1 MTVLDN
7 TIKAA
12 DIVSAQDKL
21 FVANFDQEVDQLVN
35 VLGLFGVETATAGQ
49 AFYQYKITGKLNDA
63 EVEEGDETPLSHY
76 KVEKVSFGEFEIHPY
91 RKLVTAQSILKNGY
105 ENACLRTD
113 RQMVKDI
120 RADRLKQFFEFL
132 KGEQIKDTKGK
143 TSIKTA
149 TGKTLQATLAYMQS
163 TLENA
168 LEDNNDEASDSDL
181 VWFVNRNDIADYLA
195 EKEITTQTLY
205 GMTYIKDFLGIVSN
219 LFVTNKIEAKTIF
232 VTPASNIHIYAPDF
246 GALDTAGL
254 SYETS
259 ANSLIGV
266 HHQPAYDRTSC
277 ETYALTGMTI
287 LPEIVDYIVKGTIS
301 PLP

>member
-12 DIVSAQDKL
+12 DIAAAQDKL
-21 FVANFDQEVDQLVN
+21 FVANFDQEVNQLVE
-35 VLGLFGVETATAGQ
+35 VLGLFGVEQATAGQ

-113 RQMVKDI
+113 QQMAKDI
-120 RADRLKQFFEFL
+120 RAERLKQFFDFL
-132 KGEQIKDTKGK
+132 KGEEIKDIKGG
-143 TSIKTA
+143 SVISTA

-163 TLENA
+163 TLQDK
-168 LEDNNDEASDSDL
+168 LEDNNDEVSDNDL
-181 VWFVNRNDIADYLA
+181 VWFVNRTDIADYLA

-219 LFVTNKIEAKTIF
+219 VFVTNKVEAKSVF
-232 VTPASNIHIYAPDF
+232 VTPSSNIHIYGVDF

-254 SYETS
+254 TYETS
-259 ANSLIGV
+259 DNNLVGV
-266 HHQPAYDRTSC
+266 HHKPAYDRTSC

>member
-1 MTVLDN
+1 MAVLDN

-12 DIVSAQDKL
+12 DIAAAQDKL
-21 FVANFDQEVDQLVN
+21 FVANFDHEVDRLIE

-49 AFYQYKITGKLNDA
+49 AFYQYKVTGKLNDA

-91 RKLVTAQSILKNGY
+91 RKLVTAQAILKSGY
-105 ENACLRTD
+105 ENACLKTD
-113 RQMVKDI
+113 NQMVKDI

-132 KGEQIKDTKGK
+132 KGEQIKDIDGK

-163 TLENA
+163 TLGDT
-168 LEDNNDEASDSDL
+168 LEDNNDEVSDNEL
-181 VWFVNRNDIADYLA
+181 VWFVNRTDIADYLA
-195 EKEITTQTLY
+195 DKDVTTETLY
-205 GMTYIKDFLGIVSN
+205 GMTYIKNFLGIVSN
-219 LFVTNKIEAKTIF
+219 LFVTNKVEAKTIY
-232 VTPASNIHIYAPDF
+232 VTPASNIRIYAPDF
-246 GALDTAGL
+246 AELDTAGL

-259 ANSLIGV
+259 ANNLIGI
-266 HHQPAYDRTSC
+266 HHQPAYNRTSC

-287 LPEIVDYIVKGTIS
+287 IPEIVDYIVKGTIS

>member
-1 MTVLDN
+1 MAVLDN

-12 DIVSAQDKL
+12 DIAAAQDKL
-21 FVANFDQEVDQLVN
+21 FVANFDHEVDRLIE

-49 AFYQYKITGKLNDA
+49 AFYQYKVTGKLNDA

-91 RKLVTAQSILKNGY
+91 RKLVTAQAILKSGY
-105 ENACLRTD
+105 ENACLKTD
-113 RQMVKDI
+113 NQMVKDI

-132 KGEQIKDTKGK
+132 KGEQIKDIDGK

-163 TLENA
+163 TLGDA
-168 LEDNNDEASDSDL
+168 LEDNNDEVSDNEL
-181 VWFVNRNDIADYLA
+181 VWFVNRTDIADYLA
-195 EKEITTQTLY
+195 DKDVTTETLY
-205 GMTYIKDFLGIVSN
+205 GMTYIKNFLGIVSN
-219 LFVTNKIEAKTIF
+219 LFVTNKVEAKTIY
-232 VTPASNIHIYAPDF
+232 VTPASNIRIYAPDF
-246 GALDTAGL
+246 AELDTAGL

-259 ANSLIGV
+259 ANNLIGI
-266 HHQPAYDRTSC
+266 HHQPAYNRTSC

-287 LPEIVDYIVKGTIS
+287 IPEIVDYIVKGTIS

>member
-1 MTVLDN
+1 MAVLDN

-12 DIVSAQDKL
+12 DIAAAQDKL
-21 FVANFDQEVDQLVN
+21 FVANFDHEVDRLIE

-49 AFYQYKITGKLNDA
+49 AFYQYKVTGKLNDA

-91 RKLVTAQSILKNGY
+91 RKLVTAQAILKSGY
-105 ENACLRTD
+105 ENACLKTD
-113 RQMVKDI
+113 NQMVKDI

-132 KGEQIKDTKGK
+132 KGEQIKDIDGK
-143 TSIKTA
+143 ASIKTA

-163 TLENA
+163 TLGDT
-168 LEDNNDEASDSDL
+168 LEDNNDEVSDNEL
-181 VWFVNRNDIADYLA
+181 VWFVNRTDIADYLA
-195 EKEITTQTLY
+195 DKDVTTETLY
-205 GMTYIKDFLGIVSN
+205 GMTYIKNFLGIVSN
-219 LFVTNKIEAKTIF
+219 LFVTNKVEAKTIY
-232 VTPASNIHIYAPDF
+232 VTPASNIRIYAPDF
-246 GALDTAGL
+246 AELDTAGL

-259 ANSLIGV
+259 ANNLIGI
-266 HHQPAYDRTSC
+266 HHQPAYNRTSC

-287 LPEIVDYIVKGTIS
+287 IPEIVDYIVKGTIS